1 MHFHHMCKGDIPF
14 SSDFDWSCPSARSMA
29 ELNDAELGL
38 VQILIAKR
46 HDMGKFVPLVS
57 SITR

>member
-1 MHFHHMCKGDIPF
+1 
-14 SSDFDWSCPSARSMA
+14 MA